1 MVGALRTLVVL
12 VSLSLAVATFMTP
25 APALAETEQGG
36 TVTVEWLGW
45 NAWRFTSPTGK
56 VILANPF
63 VNNPDSIVGV
73 NDITRADLI
82 LVTNGHGD
90 EVGQSIDIALNTGA
104 RVIPGAFELGT
115 WFMDMGVPAAQV
127 NRTGGPGNRVRVDD
141 ITVRLVNG
149 AHGSGLRP
157 SDNVFYG
164 GPASM
169 FVVTF
174 ENGWTLLFGGSSSVT
189 YDHMLVAQMYAP
201 SVAILH
207 LGGAA
212 EPMDF
217 AMQVKL
223 LMQDNP
229 NLTAV
234 FPGHHRFVQQPGQT
248 TIAEAQAAVDSMG
261 LGMRIMEPAVGQTY
275 SFTR

>member
-1 MVGALRTLVVL
+1 MLLVASSVL
-12 VSLSLAVATFMTP
+12 
-25 APALAETEQGG
+25 APSASPSVFAETEEQG

-45 NAWRFTSPTGK
+45 NAWRFTSPGGR

-63 VNNPDSIVGV
+63 VNNPDSPVSV
-73 NDITRADLI
+73 DDITHADLI

-90 EVGQSIDIALNTGA
+90 EVGQAIEIAHNTGA
-104 RVIPGAFELGT
+104 RIVPGAFELGT

-127 NRTGGPGNRVRVDD
+127 LRTGGPGNRVQADG

-157 SDNVFYG
+157 TENVFYG
-164 GPASM
+164 GPASA

-174 ENGWTLLFGGSSSVT
+174 ENGWTLFYGGSSAAT
-189 YDHMLVAQMYAP
+189 YDHLLVAQMYQPHA
-201 SVAILH
+201 AILD

-217 AMQVKL
+217 AMQAKL
-223 LMQDNP
+223 LGTDNP
-229 NLTAV
+229 NLSAV
-234 FPGHHRFVQQPGQT
+234 YPGHHRVVQQGT
-248 TIAEAQAAVDSMG
+248 TIAEAQAAVEAMG
-261 LGMRIMEPAVGQTY
+261 IGLTITEPVPGQPER
-275 SFTR
+275 FPQ